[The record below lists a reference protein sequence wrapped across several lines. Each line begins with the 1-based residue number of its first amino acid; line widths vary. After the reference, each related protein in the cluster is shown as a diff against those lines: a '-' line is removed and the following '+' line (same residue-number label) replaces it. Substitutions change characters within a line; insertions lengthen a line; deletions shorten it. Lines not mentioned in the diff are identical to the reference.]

1 LHIIRA
7 GGISE
12 VYCVDN
18 STLKRKMVL
27 KVLPAGLPARRET
40 RRAGF
45 AMRETNGD
53 KPPSWNQ
60 EEPDE

>member
-1 LHIIRA
+1 M
-7 GGISE
+7 
-12 VYCVDN
+12 YCVDN

-27 KVLPAGLPARRET
+27 KVLPARLPARRET